1 MNNLQ
6 ELKDNY
12 ENNEMKTIV
21 VSKKNYNRLKDLGF
35 GGDSFNTIVGRL
47 LDRLQEE
54 EKDN

>member
-12 ENNEMKTIV
+12 DNKTIV
-21 VSKKNYNRLKDLGF
+21 VSQKNYNRLKDLGF

-47 LDRLQEE
+47 LDKVEDE
-54 EKDN
+54 D

>member
-54 EKDN
+54 EDN

>member
-12 ENNEMKTIV
+12 DKNTLKTIV
-21 VSKKNYNRLKDLGF
+21 VSQKNYNRLKDLGF

-54 EKDN
+54 DN